1 MEKLLAGKT
10 ALVTGSSRG
19 IGQQIAAGLAQ
30 LGCKVIVHG
39 RVPENLEK
47 TINILKEY
55 NGYAGYVCGDLSD
68 YKELNRIC
76 KEVNTKFS
84 AIDIVY
90 NNAAVMT
97 DYHTNIWEHSWQDW
111 EFTFCANVFS
121 MYFLCSAF
129 LPKMISRNYGRV
141 VNLTS
146 GIKNTP
152 ELAPYGASKAAVDK
166 FTDDIASNLQNT
178 GVRINTLD
186 PGWLKTDMGGPNA
199 EHPVTAVLPGALIP
213 ALIGDDGPNGKFFSA
228 INYDRDFAERYSLN
242 QIVPV

>member
-1 MEKLLAGKT
+1 MEKHLAGKT

-39 RVPENLEK
+39 RVRENLEK

-55 NGYAGYVCGDLSD
+55 NGFGGYVCGELSD
-68 YKELNRIC
+68 YKELNSIC
-76 KEVNTKFS
+76 KEVNTKFNV
-84 AIDIVY
+84 IDIVY

-111 EFTFCANVFS
+111 EFTFRANVFS

-129 LPKMISRNYGRV
+129 LPEMISRNYGRV

-166 FTDDIASNLQNT
+166 FTDDIASNIRNT

-213 ALIGDDGPNGKFFSA
+213 ALIADNGPNGKLFSA
-228 INYDRDFAERYSLN
+228 INYDRDFAERYRLN
-242 QIVPV
+242 QIVPA